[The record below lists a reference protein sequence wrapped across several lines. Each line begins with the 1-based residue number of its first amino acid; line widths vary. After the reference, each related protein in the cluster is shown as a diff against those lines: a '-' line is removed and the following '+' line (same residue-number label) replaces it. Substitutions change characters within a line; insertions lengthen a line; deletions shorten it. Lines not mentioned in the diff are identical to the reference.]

1 MRKILL
7 SISYSRQKL
16 FDSEFNILR
25 DWYTRIIDRYN
36 LPIILLGYV
45 GDGDN
50 QYINHDIKTISL
62 KSNDRLIANKYYEFH
77 KIILDNPWIAEEY
90 DVVVT
95 QNTSTVVNLVALNQM
110 IQDPRFSTDV
120 VYGELIS
127 CWLCDTYPQGRLFI
141 YSKEIRDKVL
151 NEWTDV
157 IMNQNLTDTSRAGD
171 YDWQN
176 ADDYVFGICCNKLGI
191 KYKDI
196 SRTFFGIYKNQS
208 GRNITLDNLTNF
220 NELSSTIAM
229 QMKCLTQ
236 NSNNVFKIRE
246 SIEPILILLANII
259 YSKQY
264 TTDELIEICNK
275 VYA

>member
-16 FDSEFNILR
+16 FDGEFDILR
-25 DWYTRIIDRYN
+25 DWYTKIIDKYN
-36 LPIILLGYV
+36 LPIILLGYA
-45 GDGDN
+45 GGYDD
-50 QYINHDIKTISL
+50 QYINHDIKTVCL
-62 KSNDRLIANKYYEFH
+62 KSNDKFIANKYYEFH

-110 IQDPRFSTDV
+110 IQDPRFSIDV

-127 CWLCDTYPQGRLFI
+127 SWVCNIYPQGRLFI

-151 NEWTDV
+151 DEWNNV
-157 IMNQNLTDTSRAGD
+157 ITNQRLTDTSKNGD

-191 KYKDI
+191 KYQDI
-196 SRTFFGIYKNQS
+196 SRTFFGIYKNQN
-208 GRNITLDNLTNF
+208 GRSISLDNLTNF
-220 NELSSTIAM
+220 NELSTTMVM

-236 NSNNVFKIRE
+236 SSNDVFKIRE
-246 SIEPILILLANII
+246 SVEPILILLANAI
-259 YSKQY
+259 YSRPY
-264 TTDELIEICNK
+264 TIDELMEICDK
-275 VYA
+275 AYA